1 MSAPTDRL
9 PNLRFEIREA
19 TRILRL
25 SRAAF
30 YQRVRRGE
38 IALSKDGRR
47 SYVAVSELERYIA
60 SKSSTSVQNTSGAQ

>member
-1 MSAPTDRL
+1 MKVRTDSL
-9 PNLRFEIREA
+9 PNLRFEISEA
-19 TRILRL
+19 AQILRL

-47 SYVAVSELERYIA
+47 SYVAASELERYVA
-60 SKSSTSVQNTSGAQ
+60 TKTHSDVR